1 MELVAAGETRV
12 GAEGSTMTLIITSAL
27 AATPWTLRPGR
38 RAASLGGRGS
48 CEEGRLAKA
57 FWRNR
62 PKYCFNQRWSLQ
74 PPTDETASFKG
85 YLFLSNDNIIY
96 CTTVRGSRCR

>member
-48 CEEGRLAKA
+48 CEEGRLGDGILAK
-57 FWRNR
+57 
-62 PKYCFNQRWSLQ
+62 PSKILLQ
-74 PPTDETASFKG
+74 PAMVAPASDRRN
-85 YLFLSNDNIIY
+85 S
-96 CTTVRGSRCR
+96 

>member
-38 RAASLGGRGS
+38 RAAALGGRGS
-48 CEEGRLAKA
+48 CEEGRLGDGILAK
-57 FWRNR
+57 
-62 PKYCFNQRWSLQ
+62 PSKILLFNQRRSLQ

-85 YLFLSNDNIIY
+85 YLFLSNDF
-96 CTTVRGSRCR
+96 